1 MHNAPSSGSDLLRK
15 LLIDARAVSSNVVG
29 ISRKLLID
37 ARPVSGNVV
46 EISRKLLGH
55 ARLRLSTVDNLSRK
69 LLIGAWA
76 MLGTVLVG
84 TVVWIFFTEDSIY
97 AELERQQPSISMTF
111 AGEGNAPAKHSRNGA
126 PRAKN
131 REKKEV
137 GTKRNTDA
145 GRRAAQPNTSEN
157 KKTNLPLAKKPLL
170 SKKLKKFTLRLHP
183 HPDPQLVERATIG
196 PLPIVSKDGRQAWRV
211 YSRPFSKLEKKPRI
225 AIVFIDLGVSADA
238 TEAVIQKTP
247 GAVTLAF
254 APFARRLKDWINIS
268 RSAGHEVLVALP
280 MEPLDYP
287 NSDPGPYTLLSSLS
301 IKQNKQRLR
310 WVLSRL
316 TGYVGVSTFMAGEFT
331 TKPGALKPVVS
342 ELKSRGLMMLDV
354 RENPLSNAVG
364 IAKKLRMPVAARDIF
379 LDEIATGK
387 NIRARL
393 AQAEEIAKRRGF
405 AVAIA
410 RPYPISVTEVSGWAE
425 NVRER
430 GLALAPITAI
440 AQESLK

>member
-1 MHNAPSSGSDLLRK
+1 MHKELSSGSDLLRK
-15 LLIDARAVSSNVVG
+15 LLVDARAVSSNVVK
-29 ISRKLLID
+29 ISRKLI
-37 ARPVSGNVV
+37 AHAW
-46 EISRKLLGH
+46 LLLN
-55 ARLRLSTVDNLSRK
+55 AVDDLSRK

-76 MLGTVLVG
+76 VFGTLFVG
-84 TVVWIFFTEDSIY
+84 TLVWIFFNGDSIN
-97 AELERQQPSISMTF
+97 AELQRQQPSISITF
-111 AGEGNAPAKHSRNGA
+111 AGKESTPAKQSRKGK
-126 PRAKN
+126 PSAKD
-131 REKKEV
+131 REKKEIAA
-137 GTKRNTDA
+137 KRNTDPS
-145 GRRAAQPNTSEN
+145 RRAAQPDTSEN
-157 KKTNLPLAKKPLL
+157 IKTNLPLAKKPLL
-170 SKKLKKFTLRLHP
+170 SKKLKKLTLRLHP
-183 HPDPQLVERATIG
+183 HPDPGLVEKVTMG
-196 PLPIVSKDGRQAWRV
+196 PLPIVSKDGRQSWRV

-225 AIVFIDLGVSADA
+225 AVVFIDLGVSADA
-238 TEAVIQKTP
+238 TKAVIQNTP
-247 GAVTLAF
+247 GAITLAF

-280 MEPLDYP
+280 MEPIDYP

-301 IKQNKQRLR
+301 VEQNKQRLR

-316 TGYVGVSTFMAGEFT
+316 TGYVGVSTFMASELT
-331 TKPGALKPVVS
+331 TKPEALKPVVS

-393 AQAEEIAKRRGF
+393 TQAEEIAKKRGF

-410 RPYPISVTEVSGWAE
+410 RPYPITVTEVSSWAE
-425 NVRER
+425 NIRQR
-430 GLALAPITAI
+430 GLVLAPITAI